1 MNRSDAPGD
10 TLPADTTVGRVA
22 LRVNDLDRV
31 ARFYESVIGLE
42 ARSVEGERAVL
53 DAGGQPLLVLV
64 EDREARPRG
73 REETGLFHTAF
84 LVPSRAAL
92 GDALHRIEDGWHL
105 DGASNHVVSEALY
118 CTDPEGN
125 GVEVYRDRQ
134 REEWPVA
141 ADGTVGIDTL
151 PLDFDGVRDAAAAT
165 EETTAG
171 SGDDIPSA
179 ATGSGDDTAST
190 VPSGTTIGHVHL
202 EVSSLEAATAFYVD
216 TLGMEITQR
225 YGESALFVAAGG
237 YHHHLGLNVWGG
249 RSAPPRGRG
258 LDWFELV
265 VPDAASL
272 TAIRERFER
281 DGETTEAIESEIDLV
296 DEVEGDSFAVSDR
309 DGIRIRVRTGDGD

>member
-1 MNRSDAPGD
+1 MNAAD

-31 ARFYESVIGLE
+31 VEFYESVIGLE
-42 ARSVEGERAVL
+42 HRSADGDRAVL
-53 DAGGQPLLVLV
+53 GAGGEPLFVLV
-64 EDREARPRG
+64 EDRDVPPRG

-92 GDALHRIEDGWHL
+92 GDALHRIEDRWHL

-125 GVEVYRDRQ
+125 GVEVYRDRP

-141 ADGTVGIDTL
+141 ADGTVGIDTQ
-151 PLDFDGVRDAAAAT
+151 PLDFDGVRDAATAT
-165 EETTAG
+165 EET
-171 SGDDIPSA
+171 
-179 ATGSGDDTAST
+179 TGSGDDTAPEATETGDATAST
-190 VPSGTTIGHVHL
+190 APSGTTVGHVHL
-202 EVSSLEAATAFYVD
+202 EVSSLEAAEAFYVD
-216 TLGMEITQR
+216 TLGMTISQR

-258 LDWFELV
+258 LHWFELV
-265 VPDAASL
+265 VPEAASL
-272 TAIRERFER
+272 TAIRERFEGEGYTTNGGGSDFGTVDGADDEHFEVR
-281 DGETTEAIESEIDLV
+281 DE
-296 DEVEGDSFAVSDR
+296 